1 MTYREVF
8 EEVKKQE
15 EKYFDL
21 VWYARKTDLDFIQ
34 HKEVRDH
41 CRRIEAQY
49 AQECENLD
57 KEGSSWHHGFNSG
70 MLAGMR
76 LILEMKRSDA
86 QGALDEFPFL
96 DT

>member
-41 CRRIEAQY
+41 CRRIEEQY
-49 AQECENLD
+49 PIESSNLNQEN
-57 KEGSSWHHGFNSG
+57 SSWHHGFNSG

-76 LILEMKRSDA
+76 MILEMKRSDA
-86 QGALDEFPFL
+86 QQAIDDFPFL

>member
-1 MTYREVF
+1 MTYKEVF

-15 EKYFDL
+15 KKYFDL
-21 VWYARKTDLDFIQ
+21 VWYARKGDLDFIQ
-34 HKEVRDH
+34 YKEVRDH

-49 AQECENLD
+49 TQECENLN

-76 LILEMKRSDA
+76 LILEMKRSGA
-86 QGALDEFPFL
+86 QDALDEFPFL

>member
-1 MTYREVF
+1 MTYKEVF
-8 EEVKKQE
+8 EELKKQE

-21 VWYARKTDLDFIQ
+21 VWYARKGDLDFIQ

-49 AQECENLD
+49 AQECENLN

-70 MLAGMR
+70 MLAAMR
-76 LILEMKRSDA
+76 LVLDLKKSGA
-86 QGALDEFPFL
+86 QEAQQNFPDL